1 MGNLRLTLALS
12 EYAHTRDLVTGR
24 VKPEGIELINITQQ
38 FEAIGLRFGATQE
51 FDIAEFSLA
60 NFCALASQ
68 DAPSPMIGIP
78 VFPSRVFRHSAI
90 FVNER
95 AGIRS
100 AADLA
105 GRKVGIPQWSQ
116 TATVYVRG
124 FLAHDAG
131 VPLTSIKW
139 VQAGLNEAGRKEPIK
154 LRLPDGIDITP
165 MPDKSLSEMI
175 ASGEIDALITARP
188 PDCFVRG
195 APKVRRLFTDYR
207 KEEEAYFKRT
217 GVFPIMHI
225 IVIRREV
232 YEANRWIVRSL
243 FDAFVAAKNAAI
255 PLLTNFQ
262 ASFLP
267 TAWGPD
273 HFANVNGM
281 LFPGGDPWP
290 YGIEPNRPTLDPFL
304 RWLDEQ
310 GIMAR
315 RLKLEELFPKEIQ
328 FEVRV

>member
-1 MGNLRLTLALS
+1 MGNLRLTLAVS
-12 EYAHTRDLVTGR
+12 DYAHTRDLVTGR
-24 VKPEGIELINITQQ
+24 VKPEGIDLINITQP
-38 FEAIGLRFGATQE
+38 FESIGLRFGVTQE
-51 FDIAEFSLA
+51 FDVAEFSLA

-68 DAPSPMIGIP
+68 DAPSPMIGMP

-90 FVNER
+90 FINDKS
-95 AGIRS
+95 GIRC

-105 GRKVGIPQWSQ
+105 GRRVGLPQWSQ

-131 VPLTSIKW
+131 VPLTSIDW

-154 LRLPDGIDITP
+154 LRLPAGIKLTP
-165 MPDKSLSEMI
+165 APDKSLSNML
-175 ASGEIDALITARP
+175 ASNEIDAAITARP
-188 PDCFVRG
+188 PDCFLQS
-195 APKVRRLFTDYR
+195 APGVRRLFPDFR
-207 KEEEAYFKRT
+207 KEEEAYFKRS
-217 GVFPIMHI
+217 GIFPIMHVM
-225 IVIRREV
+225 VIRRDV

-243 FDAFVAAKNAAI
+243 YDAFVAAKDATM
-255 PLLTNFQ
+255 PLMRNFQ

-267 TAWGPD
+267 TAWGPE
-273 HFANVNGM
+273 HFDSVNGM

-304 RWLDEQ
+304 TWLHEQ
-310 GIMAR
+310 GVAAR
-315 RLKLEELFPKEIQ
+315 SLKLEELFPPEIR

>member
-12 EYAHTRDLVTGR
+12 DYAHTRDLVTGR
-24 VKPEGIELINITQQ
+24 IRPEGIDLVNVTLP
-38 FEAIGLRFGATQE
+38 FESIGLRFAVTQE
-51 FDIAEFSLA
+51 FDVAEFSLA

-68 DAPSPMIGIP
+68 DTPSPMVGLP

-90 FVNER
+90 FINEKS
-95 AGIRS
+95 GIRT

-131 VPLTSIKW
+131 VPLSSIQW
-139 VQAGLNEAGRKEPIK
+139 VQAGLNETGRKDTAK
-154 LRLPDGIDITP
+154 LRLPAGITVTAVP
-165 MPDKSLSEMI
+165 YKTLSDMI
-175 ASGEIDALITARP
+175 ATGEIDALITARP
-188 PDCFVRG
+188 PDSFLAG
-195 APKVRRLFTDYR
+195 APNVHRLYPNFR
-207 KEEEAYFKRT
+207 QEEEAYFKRT
-217 GVFPIMHI
+217 GIFPIMHVL
-225 IVIRREV
+225 VIRRDV

-243 FDAFVAAKNAAI
+243 FDAFEAAKKATI

-267 TAWGPD
+267 TAWGPE
-273 HFANVNGM
+273 HFASVNGM

-304 RWLDEQ
+304 AWLYEQ
-310 GIMAR
+310 GIAAR
-315 RLKLEELFPKEIQ
+315 PLKLEELFPKEIQ